1 MTKKISFLGLLVL
14 TTVFSG
20 CNTQPNSQIAQVT
33 SPSKTV
39 VEPTSQPAQT
49 VAKEEKPKIEEKKIG
64 EESLVGGMT
73 LKVNSYKET
82 QTLTAQYSSPVA
94 ASEGTKF
101 ILVDLTLTNEGNS
114 DALFFADNNFKLID
128 TEKNREYTTD
138 GDNITSVDNYLA
150 SRKLAPGIPERGIII
165 YKVPKTMAKYALV
178 ALNDPLNTNSTGISV
193 LLRTEGETQ
202 ELVPKT

>member
-1 MTKKISFLGLLVL
+1 MIKKISILAVVVL
-14 TTVFSG
+14 TMVVSG
-20 CNTQPNSQIAQVT
+20 CNTAPNSPIAQVT
-33 SPSKTV
+33 SPSQTV
-39 VEPTSQPAQT
+39 VTQTPQPSQT
-49 VAKEEKPKIEEKKIG
+49 LVKEEEKPKIDEKKIG

-73 LKVNSYKET
+73 LKVNSSKET

-138 GDNITSVDNYLA
+138 SDNIVSVDNYLA

-165 YKVPKTMAKYALV
+165 YKVPKTMTKYALV
-178 ALNDPLNTNSTGISV
+178 ALNDPLNTNTTGISV
-193 LLRTEGETQ
+193 LLKADGETQ
-202 ELVPKT
+202 ELKN